1 MNKDNMRDELYKI
14 LARAI
19 FGDDQEIIK
28 HLENYKTVKSEI
40 EQDDCL
46 VEELKEAGLNEKQI
60 TVAKDIMMPFTSAMT
75 SFVSE
80 LSPIS
85 QITKFKKEEI
95 ELLGEENLPLV
106 IYAALM
112 KGIEYSSDLILDRC
126 GMSVEDRT
134 NAFLDKSRK
143 EVEDYAEKM
152 GIDPNRIIPVG
163 LRTAKDPQTNEL
175 ISVDIYNISTGKEI
189 HWNDLHEKVREAMV
203 EQLKSDGDDKVLEI
217 LEKKFGKL
225 TEEDKLNKEDFKTRT
240 RKINLD
246 DGTIGEVPI
255 EEENH
260 PEASLDEFFDFF
272 SDVLKGI
279 GGVK

>member
-80 LSPIS
+80 LPPIS

>member
-80 LSPIS
+80 LPPIS
-85 QITKFKKEEI
+85 QITKFKKEQI

>member
-80 LSPIS
+80 LPPIS

-126 GMSVEDRT
+126 GMLVEDRT

>member
-1 MNKDNMRDELYKI
+1 
-14 LARAI
+14 
-19 FGDDQEIIK
+19 
-28 HLENYKTVKSEI
+28 
-40 EQDDCL
+40 
-46 VEELKEAGLNEKQI
+46 
-60 TVAKDIMMPFTSAMT
+60 MPFTSAMT

-80 LSPIS
+80 LPPIS

>member
-28 HLENYKTVKSEI
+28 HLENDKTVKSEI

-80 LSPIS
+80 LPPIS

-189 HWNDLHEKVREAMV
+189 HWNDLHEKVREAIV

>member
-1 MNKDNMRDELYKI
+1 MNKDNMRDESSKI

-40 EQDDCL
+40 EQDDYL

-60 TVAKDIMMPFTSAMT
+60 TVAKDIMVPFTSAIT
-75 SFVSE
+75 DFLSE
-80 LSPIS
+80 LPPIS
-85 QITKFKKEEI
+85 EVTKFKKEEI

-126 GMSVEDRT
+126 GMSAEDRT

-152 GIDPNRIIPVG
+152 GVDPNRIIPVG
-163 LRTAKDPQTNEL
+163 LRIAKDPQTNKL
-175 ISVDIYNISTGKEI
+175 TNVDIYNISTGKEI
-189 HWNDLHEKVREAMV
+189 HWNDLHEKIREAIV
-203 EQLKSDGDDKVLEI
+203 KQLKSDGDDRVLEI

-225 TEEDKLNKEDFKTRT
+225 IEEDKLNKEDFRTRT

>member
-46 VEELKEAGLNEKQI
+46 VEELKEVGLNEKQI

-80 LSPIS
+80 LPPIS

>member
-1 MNKDNMRDELYKI
+1 MNKDNMRDELSKI

-40 EQDDCL
+40 EQDDYL

-60 TVAKDIMMPFTSAMT
+60 TVAKDIMVPFTSAIT
-75 SFVSE
+75 DFLSE
-80 LSPIS
+80 LPPIS
-85 QITKFKKEEI
+85 EVTKFKKEEI

-126 GMSVEDRT
+126 GMSAEDRT

-152 GIDPNRIIPVG
+152 GVDPNRIIPVG
-163 LRTAKDPQTNEL
+163 LRIAKDPQTNKL
-175 ISVDIYNISTGKEI
+175 TNVDIYNISTGKEI
-189 HWNDLHEKVREAMV
+189 HWNDLHEKIREAIV
-203 EQLKSDGDDKVLEI
+203 KQLKSDGDDRVLEI

-225 TEEDKLNKEDFKTRT
+225 IEEDKLNKEDFRTRT

>member
-40 EQDDCL
+40 KQDDCL

-80 LSPIS
+80 LPPIS

>member
-1 MNKDNMRDELYKI
+1 MNKDDMRDELYKI

-80 LSPIS
+80 LPPIS

-126 GMSVEDRT
+126 GMLVEDRT

-260 PEASLDEFFDFF
+260 SEASLDEFFDFF

>member
-1 MNKDNMRDELYKI
+1 
-14 LARAI
+14 
-19 FGDDQEIIK
+19 
-28 HLENYKTVKSEI
+28 
-40 EQDDCL
+40 
-46 VEELKEAGLNEKQI
+46 
-60 TVAKDIMMPFTSAMT
+60 
-75 SFVSE
+75 
-80 LSPIS
+80 
-85 QITKFKKEEI
+85 
-95 ELLGEENLPLV
+95 
-106 IYAALM
+106 
-112 KGIEYSSDLILDRC
+112 
-126 GMSVEDRT
+126 
-134 NAFLDKSRK
+134 
-143 EVEDYAEKM
+143 
-152 GIDPNRIIPVG
+152 
-163 LRTAKDPQTNEL
+163 
-175 ISVDIYNISTGKEI
+175 
-189 HWNDLHEKVREAMV
+189 MV

>member
-40 EQDDCL
+40 KQDDCL

-80 LSPIS
+80 LPPIS

-163 LRTAKDPQTNEL
+163 LRTAKDPQTNEP

>member
-80 LSPIS
+80 LPPIS

-189 HWNDLHEKVREAMV
+189 HWNDLHEKVREAMI